1 MTSQKNQNMKK
12 LIWLCVA
19 FFTVTLTS
27 CFDVVE
33 TVDLKEDGSGNYEI
47 KLDLTGAFEM
57 MNSMKGMMGEEA
69 SKKSSKKQME
79 NKDSSF
85 TLEKDVMENN
95 VLTAEEK
102 AVFKH
107 GKVNIKLNEE
117 KSEGVIVMNFPFKSP
132 NEFQIIQKVMNSNK
146 RKEVGFG
153 AVGNILGKETEQFTE
168 EKPNA
173 EGGIVGDFKYE
184 LTKNTFARTVNEKNK
199 NSKPEEEK
207 LDDKEQKLMEQFA
220 TMMQIK
226 SVLIVN
232 LPSAAKNVT
241 GKNITVSED
250 KKRIEFSKKFSMDK
264 KPAPAD
270 FDFKIEF

>member
-1 MTSQKNQNMKK
+1 MKK
-12 LIWLCVA
+12 IIWLCIA

-57 MNSMKGMMGEEA
+57 MNSMKGMMGEDG

-85 TLEKDVMENN
+85 TLEKEVMENT

-102 AVFKH
+102 EAFKH
-107 GKVNIKLNEE
+107 GKVHIKLNEE
-117 KSEGVIVMNFPFKSP
+117 KSEGMIVMSFPFKSH

-153 AVGNILGKETEQFTE
+153 KVGSILGRETEQFTE

-173 EGGIVGDFKYE
+173 EGGIIGDFKYE
-184 LTKNTFARTVNEKNK
+184 LTKNTFGRTVNEKIQDNK
-199 NSKPEEEK
+199 QEEEK

-241 GKNITVSED
+241 GKNVTVSED
-250 KKRIEFSKKFSMDK
+250 KKRIEFSKKFSLDK
-264 KPAPAD
+264 KPTASD
-270 FDFKIEF
+270 FNFKIEF